1 MAENQ
6 IHTVGKRKTSVARI
20 YMKPGTGN
28 IVINKRTVE
37 DYFPKGL
44 ITYKIFQPLVA
55 VNSEESFDFKINV
68 YGGGFNSQAEA
79 IRLAIARALCKANI
93 ENKIVLK
100 PLGLLKNDT
109 RIVEPKKYGHKK
121 ARRSFQF
128 SKR

>member
-1 MAENQ
+1 MVDQ
-6 IHTVGKRKTSVARI
+6 IHTVGKRKTSVARV
-20 YMKPGTGN
+20 YMKPGKGTLL
-28 IVINKRTVE
+28 INKRDVNE
-37 DYFPKGL
+37 YFPEGL
-44 ITYKIFQPLVA
+44 ITYKVFQPIVA
-55 VNSEESFDFKINV
+55 TNSKDSFDFKINV

-79 IRLAIARALCKANI
+79 IRLAIARALCKADI
-93 ENKIVLK
+93 ENKLILK

>member
-1 MAENQ
+1 
-6 IHTVGKRKTSVARI
+6 
-20 YMKPGTGN
+20 MKPGKGTLL
-28 IVINKRTVE
+28 INKRDVK
-37 DYFPKGL
+37 DYFPEGL
-44 ITYKIFQPLVA
+44 ITYKVFQPIVA
-55 VNSEESFDFKINV
+55 TNSKDSFDFKINV

-79 IRLAIARALCKANI
+79 IRLAIARALCKADI
-93 ENKIVLK
+93 ENKIILK

>member
-1 MAENQ
+1 MVDQ
-6 IHTVGKRKTSVARI
+6 IHTVGKRKTSVARV
-20 YMKPGTGN
+20 YMKPGKGTLL
-28 IVINKRTVE
+28 INKRDVK
-37 DYFPKGL
+37 DYFPEGL
-44 ITYKIFQPLVA
+44 ITYKVFQPIVA
-55 VNSEESFDFKINV
+55 TNSKDSFDFKINV

-79 IRLAIARALCKANI
+79 IRLAIARALCKADI
-93 ENKIVLK
+93 ENKIILK

>member
-1 MAENQ
+1 MVDQ
-6 IHTVGKRKTSVARI
+6 IHTVGKRKTSVARV
-20 YMKPGTGN
+20 YMKPGKGTLL
-28 IVINKRTVE
+28 INKRDVN
-37 DYFPKGL
+37 DYFPEGL
-44 ITYKIFQPLVA
+44 ITYKVFQPIVA
-55 VNSEESFDFKINV
+55 TNSKNSFDFKINV

-79 IRLAIARALCKANI
+79 IRLAIARALCKADI
-93 ENKIVLK
+93 ENKLILK

>member
-1 MAENQ
+1 MVDQ
-6 IHTVGKRKTSVARI
+6 IHTVGKRKTSVARV
-20 YMKPGTGN
+20 YMKPGKGTLL
-28 IVINKRTVE
+28 INKRDVN
-37 DYFPKGL
+37 DYFPEGL
-44 ITYKIFQPLVA
+44 ITYKVFQPIVA
-55 VNSEESFDFKINV
+55 TNSKDCFDFKINV

-79 IRLAIARALCKANI
+79 IRLAIARALCKADI
-93 ENKIVLK
+93 ENKLILK